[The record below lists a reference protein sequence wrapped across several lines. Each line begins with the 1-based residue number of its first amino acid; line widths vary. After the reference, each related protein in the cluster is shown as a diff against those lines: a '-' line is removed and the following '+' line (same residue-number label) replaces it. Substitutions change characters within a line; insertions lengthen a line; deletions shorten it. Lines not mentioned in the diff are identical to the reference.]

1 MRIVPTGKAYPVDK
15 IMEAMDA
22 YIYVCENTRRCMG
35 RFGIFIPNPSVNK
48 MHGDLGSFRIPGRQD
63 YGGDGCV

>member
-22 YIYVCENTRRCMG
+22 YIYVCGKTLRCRG
-35 RFGIFIPNPSVNK
+35 RFEIFFPILP
-48 MHGDLGSFRIPGRQD
+48 
-63 YGGDGCV
+63 